1 MFWGPHILKVMYLP
15 FTFKQRPRTESGQ
28 WFLKNEMATP
38 SWNLTAQGRV
48 FFCLAKKEEIGKK
61 HMDSHG
67 AYDVFST

>member
-38 SWNLTAQGRV
+38 SWNLTAQGR
-48 FFCLAKKEEIGKK
+48 FFFLPSKAGRNWKK
-61 HMDSHG
+61 
-67 AYDVFST
+67 AYGLTWSI